1 MPLVIIF
8 LLQAPAHEER
18 DDACR
23 GAHLHRCR
31 LSSLPLSPP
40 PPQPTGAAPS
50 RRRPQAKITQLSVEY
65 YIVLPRSSL
74 MFKTK
79 WFGN

>member
-1 MPLVIIF
+1 MPLVFTF

-23 GAHLHRCR
+23 GADLHRCR

-40 PPQPTGAAPS
+40 PPQPLGAAPS
-50 RRRPQAKITQLSVEY
+50 RRRPKVKITQLSVKY
-65 YIVLPRSSL
+65 
-74 MFKTK
+74 
-79 WFGN
+79 